1 MTRDGY
7 GRAQSAYD
15 AAEPEDGE
23 RVECPECGGSG
34 GVQCDDEDGP
44 YEAECR
50 CCGGT
55 GEAVEVRDAAP
66 RRTRPASTI
75 TLPDGTSVVAG
86 DGADFGVVAG
96 SRFYQIRRMEV
107 RR

>member
-1 MTRDGY
+1 MPDVKRADEVRARMT
-7 GRAQSAYD
+7 A
-15 AAEPEDGE
+15 
-23 RVECPECGGSG
+23 
-34 GVQCDDEDGP
+34 DDL
-44 YEAECR
+44 
-50 CCGGT
+50 
-55 GEAVEVRDAAP
+55 EAVKVRDAAP